1 MQNTES
7 PTDIAIKRI
16 RLLFPIPGEEHIAL
30 ALTEFLGSRAGPR
43 ILDLKP
49 DISMGEVLD
58 LAKDHLWATPE
69 FAHMLELTGI
79 EAFDDQ
85 FEQMTFREFVR
96 FAANRESATAQRG
109 RSTE

>member
-1 MQNTES
+1 
-7 PTDIAIKRI
+7 
-16 RLLFPIPGEEHIAL
+16 
-30 ALTEFLGSRAGPR
+30 
-43 ILDLKP
+43 
-49 DISMGEVLD
+49 
-58 LAKDHLWATPE
+58 
-69 FAHMLELTGI
+69 MLELTGI